1 MAQQWLDLAPQ
12 PQESLQAYV
21 HRLRTQRQWSQ
32 AQLSQVAGV
41 HRQTIGKI
49 ESGMTQ
55 RLNQRARSGLALA
68 LSIPV
73 EYFDAVCGG
82 TPVVPLVQ
90 LKVCPRCWIP
100 GNAPDPMWTD
110 LRSHYCFACGTA
122 LLSRC
127 PHCQKPIGSLE
138 FRFCPY
144 CGTAYKSHAVLG
156 NSDVR

>member
-1 MAQQWLDLAPQ
+1 MSNISSDLAPQ

-21 HRLRTQRQWSQ
+21 RRLRLQRQFSQ

-55 RLNQRARSGLALA
+55 RLNQRARTGLAVALA
-68 LSIPV
+68 VPV
-73 EYFDAVCGG
+73 EYLDAVCGG
-82 TPVVPLVQ
+82 TPVTPSVQ
-90 LKVCPRCWIP
+90 FKFCPRCWLP
-100 GNAPDPMWTD
+100 GNAPDLMWLD
-110 LRSHYCFACGTA
+110 LRSKYCFACGTA

-127 PHCQKPIGSLE
+127 PQCQEPIGSLK

-144 CGTAYKSHAVLG
+144 CGTAYKSPATL
-156 NSDVR
+156 NQSNAR